1 MRVVIIEDEK
11 LSVDYLVN
19 LLFKIDQNIKIINV
33 FESVKESI
41 IAFNNGIEADLLFVD
56 IHLSDGISFDIF
68 SKVKV
73 NSPIIFTTAYDEY
86 ALKAFKLNSI
96 DYLLKPLG
104 IDEVRQAIK
113 KFERWNKHSE
123 INFEAIS
130 NAYLAE
136 SKQFKNRFIVKL
148 GDSISSIQID
158 EIQYFISE
166 DGVVLLVTKNNK
178 RFIIDYNLDEL
189 EVCLNFDLFFR
200 INRKTII
207 AMSSIEKVN
216 SYFNSRLKV
225 KVLNLIEDASI
236 ISRDRVSE
244 FKKWLDGTIRP

>member
-1 MRVVIIEDEK
+1 MKIVIIEDEK
-11 LSVDYLVN
+11 LSADYLVN
-19 LLFKIDQNIKIINV
+19 LLLKIDNTIQIVDV
-33 FESVKESI
+33 FESVKDSI
-41 IAFNNGIEADLLFVD
+41 MAFNNGIEADLLFVD

-68 SKVKV
+68 SKVTV
-73 NSPIIFTTAYDEY
+73 NFPIIFTTAYDEY

-104 IDEVRQAIK
+104 IDEVRQAIL
-113 KFERWNKHSE
+113 KFERWNKQSE

-130 NAYLAE
+130 NAYLSD
-136 SKQFKNRFIVKL
+136 SKQFKNRFMVKL

-158 EIQYFISE
+158 EIQNFISE

-189 EVCLNFDLFFR
+189 ESCLNVELFFR

-207 AMSSIEKVN
+207 SMTSIEKVN

-225 KVLNLIEDASI
+225 KVLNLEEESSI
-236 ISRDRVSE
+236 VSRDRVPM
-244 FKKWLDGTIRP
+244 FKKWLDGSINT

>member
-41 IAFNNGIEADLLFVD
+41 IAFNNVIEADLLFVD
-56 IHLSDGISFDIF
+56 IHLSDGVSFDIF

-113 KFERWNKHSE
+113 KFERWNKYSE

-166 DGVVLLVTKNNK
+166 EGVVLLVTKNNK

-244 FKKWLDGTIRP
+244 FKKWLDGTIRT

>member
-113 KFERWNKHSE
+113 KFERWNKYSE

-136 SKQFKNRFIVKL
+136 SKQFKNRFMVKL

-166 DGVVLLVTKNNK
+166 EGVVLLVTKNNK

-244 FKKWLDGTIRP
+244 FKKWLDGTIRT

>member
-11 LSVDYLVN
+11 LSADYLVN
-19 LLFKIDQNIKIINV
+19 LLFKIDNNIKVINV

-68 SKVKV
+68 SKVTV
-73 NSPIIFTTAYDEY
+73 NFPIIFTTAYDEY

-104 IDEVRQAIK
+104 IDEVRQAIQ
-113 KFERWNKHSE
+113 KFERWNKKSE

-130 NAYLAE
+130 NDYLAE
-136 SKQFKNRFIVKL
+136 SKQFKNRFMVKL
-148 GDSISSIQID
+148 GDSISSIQIN

-166 DGVVLLVTKNNK
+166 DGVVLLVTNNNK
-178 RFIIDYNLDEL
+178 RFIIDYSLDEL
-189 EVCLNFDLFFR
+189 EACLNFELFFR

-207 AMSSIEKVN
+207 SMESIEKVN

-225 KVLNLIEDASI
+225 KVFNLSEDASVV
-236 ISRDRVSE
+236 SRDRVSE
-244 FKKWLDGTIRP
+244 FKKWLDGSIKS

>member
-113 KFERWNKHSE
+113 KFERWNKYSE

-166 DGVVLLVTKNNK
+166 EGVVLLVTKNNK

-244 FKKWLDGTIRP
+244 FKKWLDGTIRT